1 MGLGNKVQCRV
12 WERDLVSAATVT
24 FGSGAVRL
32 EGNTVGFGAAQVY
45 HFEECQETGG
55 WAVGLSSRG
64 DP

>member
-1 MGLGNKVQCRV
+1 MGLGYKVQCRV

-45 HFEECQETGG
+45 RFEECQETGG